1 MCELTDSTFEF
12 AGIAYVDW
20 RYLFFD

>member
-1 MCELTDSTFEF
+1 MCELTDSMFEF

-20 RYLFFD
+20 RYLYFD